1 MNITLKPAAAAN
13 LPELLELAH
22 QAAKAPNSRWSED
35 YPDLEILKWDLAQN
49 GLYRAE
55 LPDGTTGGMIAI
67 DREGELNDLDWQDGL
82 LAAWE
87 LSRLAVFSEYQ
98 GTGLGQAIFGAA
110 LELCHRESCPG
121 LRLLVSRG
129 FEQGI
134 HIYEK
139 FGFRR
144 VGQTHQWGE
153 DFWMYSLT
161 L

>member
-1 MNITLKPAAAAN
+1 MPL
-13 LPELLELAH
+13 LLELAH
-22 QAAKAPNSRWSED
+22 QAAKAPGSRWSEE

-55 LPDGTTGGMIAI
+55 LPDGTLGGMIAI
-67 DREGELNDLDWQDGL
+67 DRDGELDDMDWQDGL
-82 LAAWE
+82 TTAWE
-87 LSRLAVFSEYQ
+87 LSRLAVFPEYQ
-98 GTGLGQAIFGAA
+98 GTGLGQKIFEAA
-110 LELCHRESCPG
+110 LEQCRRESCPG
-121 LRLLVSRG
+121 LRLLVSWG

-139 FGFRR
+139 FGFQR

>member
-1 MNITLKPAAAAN
+1 MNITLKPAAAAD

-22 QAAKAPNSRWSED
+22 QASKAPGSRWSED
-35 YPDLEILKWDLAQN
+35 YPNLEILTWDLEQN
-49 GLYRAE
+49 GLYRAVF
-55 LPDGTTGGMIAI
+55 PNGTTGGMIAI
-67 DREGELNDLDWQDGL
+67 DRRSELDGMGWQDGL
-82 LAAWE
+82 TAAWE
-87 LSRLAVFSEYQ
+87 LSRLAVFPKYQ
-98 GTGLGQAIFGAA
+98 GTGMGQAIFGAA
-110 LELCHRESCPG
+110 LELCRKENCPG
-121 LRLLVSRG
+121 LRLLVSLG

-139 FGFRR
+139 FGFQR

>member
-1 MNITLKPAAAAN
+1 MSVTLKPAAEVD

-22 QAAKAPNSRWSED
+22 QAARAPESRWSED
-35 YPDLEILKWDLAQN
+35 YPDLDILKWDLAQN

-55 LPDGTTGGMIAI
+55 LSDGTTGGMIAI
-67 DREGELNDLDWQDGL
+67 DRDSELDDMDWQDGL
-82 LAAWE
+82 DAAWE
-87 LSRLAVFSEYQ
+87 LSRLAILPEYQ
-98 GTGLGQAIFGAA
+98 GTGLGQKIFEAA
-110 LELCHRESCPG
+110 LELCRKENCPG
-121 LRLLVSRG
+121 LRLLVSPEL
-129 FEQGI
+129 EQGI

-144 VGQTHQWGE
+144 VGHTHQWGE

>member
-1 MNITLKPAAAAN
+1 MNITLKPAEEAD
-13 LPELLELAH
+13 LPLLLELAH
-22 QAAKAPNSRWSED
+22 QAAKAPGSRWSED

-67 DREGELNDLDWQDGL
+67 DRNGELDDMVWQDGL
-82 LAAWE
+82 PAAWE
-87 LSRLAVFSEYQ
+87 LSRLAVFPKYQ

-110 LELCHRESCPG
+110 LALCRKENCPG
-121 LRLLVSRG
+121 LRLLVSPE
-129 FEQGI
+129 FEQGV

-144 VGQTHQWGE
+144 VGHTHQWGE

>member
-1 MNITLKPAAAAN
+1 MNVTLKPAEETD

-22 QAAKAPNSRWSED
+22 QAARAPGSRWSED
-35 YPDLEILKWDLAQN
+35 YPDLTILKWDLAQN

-55 LPDGTTGGMIAI
+55 LPDGTTAGMIAI
-67 DREGELNDLDWQDGL
+67 DRNGELDDMDWQDGL
-82 LAAWE
+82 SAAWE
-87 LSRLAVFSEYQ
+87 LSRLAIYPEYQ

-110 LELCHRESCPG
+110 LELCRGESCPG
-121 LRLLVSRG
+121 LRLLVSLSL
-129 FEQGI
+129 EQGI

>member
-1 MNITLKPAAAAN
+1 MKVTLKPAAEAD

-22 QAAKAPNSRWSED
+22 QAAKAPGSRWTED
-35 YPDLEILKWDLAQN
+35 YPDLDILRWDLEQN

-55 LPDGTTGGMIAI
+55 LPDGSTGGMIAI
-67 DREGELNDLDWQDGL
+67 DRNSELDDMGWQDGL
-82 LAAWE
+82 FAAWE
-87 LSRLAVFSEYQ
+87 LSRLAIFPEYQ
-98 GTGLGQAIFGAA
+98 GTGLGQSIFEAA
-110 LELCHRESCPG
+110 LALCRKEGCPG
-121 LRLLVSRG
+121 LRLLVSPEL
-129 FEQGI
+129 EQGI

-144 VGQTHQWGE
+144 VRHTHQWGE

>member
-1 MNITLKPAAAAN
+1 M
-13 LPELLELAH
+13 
-22 QAAKAPNSRWSED
+22 
-35 YPDLEILKWDLAQN
+35 
-49 GLYRAE
+49 
-55 LPDGTTGGMIAI
+55 
-67 DREGELNDLDWQDGL
+67 DWQDGL

-87 LSRLAVFSEYQ
+87 LSRLAVFPEYQ

-110 LELCHRESCPG
+110 LELCRRESCPG

>member
-1 MNITLKPAAAAN
+1 MNITLKLATAAD

-35 YPDLEILKWDLAQN
+35 YPNLEILTWDLEQN
-49 GLYRAE
+49 GLYRAVF
-55 LPDGTTGGMIAI
+55 PDGTTGGMIAI
-67 DREGELNDLDWQDGL
+67 DRNSELDDMDWQDGL
-82 LAAWE
+82 ATAWE
-87 LSRLAVFSEYQ
+87 LSRLAVFPEYQ

-110 LELCHRESCPG
+110 LALCRKENCPG
-121 LRLLVSRG
+121 LRLLVSWG
-129 FEQGI
+129 FDQGI

-139 FGFRR
+139 FGFQR